1 MAKALGLAEFP
12 VGRWIRQGLSWYGVV
27 TVPLTCLHTYS
38 AWLLGSDLCNCLRL
52 YGRSQEVSLVSDL
65 TAHVKDNP
73 DPSSL
78 RDLDSRNHEQ
88 LRKSIVHLLKH
99 HMEAKGEQPR
109 DSLFVSKSPTRSQK
123 KRLRSERKDS
133 LSIELLTIR
142 KRQHGPLWAP
152 RNISLAY
159 TKMTS
164 STLQVR
170 ARHRA
175 ISMGARAI

>member
-1 MAKALGLAEFP
+1 MD
-12 VGRWIRQGLSWYGVV
+12 
-27 TVPLTCLHTYS
+27 S
-38 AWLLGSDLCNCLRL
+38 ARSQLVRCCHGAAYLPPYLQCVAFIYLGSDLCNCLRL

-78 RDLDSRNHEQ
+78 RDLDSRNDEQ

-133 LSIELLTIR
+133 LSIELVTIR
-142 KRQHGPLWAP
+142 KRQHGPLWVP
-152 RNISLAY
+152 QN
-159 TKMTS
+159 
-164 STLQVR
+164 QVCLHKDDIVNSAGTR
-170 ARHRA
+170 SHRA